1 MTHIV
6 SRHVRVIP
14 GEADSDTPEDI
25 GARAGSRGSGGR
37 GFDYASLLG
46 RRRALHRLNSNA
58 NADEHAGSQGGSDAD
73 AVEDATDATAPSAP
87 RLFARGDDD
96 GDAAQEASALSASGS
111 DANPSASADSTPSA
125 ERLAIGARVA
135 DAAAPVVTA
144 VYRQQ
149 QRFVQ
154 LLGSLAREIGAF
166 CGDPSIAE
174 AGNWEVQ
181 LPLDQKLLPQTTL
194 YLTLSRF
201 SLQLRFDTP
210 DTATR
215 QLLLEHSALLER
227 ELDALLRA
235 WGEARE
241 IELTVW

>member
-14 GEADSDTPEDI
+14 GEVDSETPDETD
-25 GARAGSRGSGGR
+25 ASMGSRRPGGR

-46 RRRALHRLNSNA
+46 RRRALQRLTGKA
-58 NADEHAGSQGGSDAD
+58 NTDAHAGSQGGDDDALEVG
-73 AVEDATDATAPSAP
+73 AQATAPPAP
-87 RLFARGDDD
+87 RPFAHSG
-96 GDAAQEASALSASGS
+96 GDAAADASANVACG
-111 DANPSASADSTPSA
+111 AHADSSGAAGMPSP
-125 ERLAIGARVA
+125 ERLAIGARVT

-181 LPLDQKLLPQTTL
+181 LPLDQTLLPQTTL

-227 ELDALLRA
+227 ELDTLLRA